1 MGELYGEPV
10 LTVIH
15 PLGGEAVI
23 FDQSYQVVKKVPMGQ
38 WDWEDNTPKLDMHE
52 FALVDRGRKAV
63 FLQRQLEKATREESA
78 TVGFEGECRTIFDG
92 LVEIDTETWKVAHSW
107 VPNGVISLNETFKSS
122 GSAQRKC
129 IEDLGWDWL

>member
-38 WDWEDNTPKLDMHE
+38 WDWENNTPKLDMHE

-63 FLQRQLEKATREESA
+63 FLQRWLKKATREESA
-78 TVGFEGECRTIFDG
+78 SIGCDGECRTIFDG
-92 LVEIDTETWKVAHSW
+92 LVEIDTETWQVAHSW
-107 VPNGVISLNETFKSS
+107 APNGVISLNETFKSS

-129 IEDLGWDWL
+129 TEDLG